1 VIHVRQRL
9 GVSERRACRVLT
21 QVRST
26 QRRQKCRRGDEE
38 ALRSEIVRLAR
49 QFGRYGYRRI
59 TAMLHIEGW
68 RVNHKRVERIW
79 RAEGLKVPK
88 RQPKRARLWLGD
100 GSCIRLRPLYRNH
113 VWSYDF
119 VSTRTHDGRPM
130 RLLTIVDEYS
140 RECLAIRVAR
150 AIRADDVLASLTD
163 LFVQHGAPEHLRSD
177 NGPEFTAEAVRR
189 WLERVGVK
197 TLFIEPGSPWE
208 NGYCES
214 FNGKLQDE
222 LLKREIFFSLAEA
235 KVLVEQWRREYNTI
249 RPHSARGYR
258 PPAPEAIRPSPWF
271 LNRTAGPPRARRIE
285 LKAALP

>member
-1 VIHVRQRL
+1 MLAQ
-9 GVSERRACRVLT
+9 A
-21 QVRST
+21 RST

-59 TAMLHIEGW
+59 TAMLHIAGW

-88 RQPKRARLWLGD
+88 RQPKRGRLWLGD
-100 GSCIRLRPLYRNH
+100 GSCMRLRPLYPHH

-119 VSTRTHDGRPM
+119 VAARTHDGRPL

-140 RECLAIRVAR
+140 RECLTIRVAR
-150 AIRADDVLASLTD
+150 AIHADDVLASLTD
-163 LFVQHGAPEHLRSD
+163 LFVRHGPPEHLRSD
-177 NGPEFTAEAVRR
+177 NGPEFTAQAVRR

-197 TLFIEPGSPWE
+197 TLYIEPGSPWE

-271 LNRTAGPPRARRIE
+271 LNRTAAPPRARRIE